1 MVSPR
6 QIAVIALV
14 AFGSAAGASVITWLV
29 VQPQTTPI
37 SGSGTAAIN
46 SSADEEQRRHR
57 EEFFGGNSD
66 RDIRGGQ
73 EMKPRW

>member
-1 MVSPR
+1 VSPR
-6 QIAVIALV
+6 LILIFTFVAVV
-14 AFGSAAGASVITWLV
+14 SAAGASVITWLV
-29 VQPQTTPI
+29 VQPQATPI

-46 SSADEEQRRHR
+46 SSSDEEQRRHR
-57 EEFFGGNSD
+57 EQFFGGNSE

>member
-1 MVSPR
+1 MSPR
-6 QIAVIALV
+6 LIVILALV
-14 AFGSAAGASVITWLV
+14 AVVSAAGASVIISV
-29 VQPQTTPI
+29 MFRPEPV
-37 SGSGTAAIN
+37 SGSGAVATG
-46 SSADEEQRRHR
+46 SAFDEDRRRHR

>member
-1 MVSPR
+1 MSPR
-6 QIAVIALV
+6 LIAIIALV
-14 AFGSAAGASVITWLV
+14 AVVSAAGASVITWNVL
-29 VQPQTTPI
+29 QPEPV
-37 SGSGTAAIN
+37 SGSGEIATG
-46 SSADEEQRRHR
+46 SPADEEQRRHR

>member
-1 MVSPR
+1 MSPR
-6 QIAVIALV
+6 LILILV
-14 AFGSAAGASVITWLV
+14 LVTIGSAAGASAITWLV
-29 VQPQTTPI
+29 VQPQATPI
-37 SGSGTAAIN
+37 SGPGTAAIN
-46 SSADEEQRRHR
+46 SSSDEEQRRHR

>member
-1 MVSPR
+1 MSPR
-6 QIAVIALV
+6 LFLFIALV
-14 AFGSAAGASVITWLV
+14 AIGSAAGASVITWLV
-29 VQPQTTPI
+29 VQPQATPI

-46 SSADEEQRRHR
+46 SSSDEEQRRHR

>member
-1 MVSPR
+1 MSPR
-6 QIAVIALV
+6 LILILAFVAVV
-14 AFGSAAGASVITWLV
+14 SAAGASVITWLV
-29 VQPQTTPI
+29 VQPQATPI

-57 EEFFGGNSD
+57 EQFFGGNSD

-73 EMKPRW
+73 EIKPRW

>member
-1 MVSPR
+1 MFLF
-6 QIAVIALV
+6 IALV
-14 AFGSAAGASVITWLV
+14 AIGSAAGASVITSII
-29 VQPQTTPI
+29 VQPQATPV
-37 SGSGTAAIN
+37 SGSGTAATN
-46 SSADEEQRRHR
+46 SSSDEEQRRHR

>member
-1 MVSPR
+1 MSPR
-6 QIAVIALV
+6 LILILALV
-14 AFGSAAGASVITWLV
+14 AIGSAAGASVITWIV
-29 VQPQTTPI
+29 VEPQATPI

-46 SSADEEQRRHR
+46 SSSDEEQRRHR